1 MHVTFR
7 QLSLFV
13 ALAQHR
19 SVSSVARAF
28 HVTQPTVSMQL
39 RDLSETVGMPLYEMI
54 GKQIHLTAAGEALA
68 KTAQTMISEW
78 SDYQDWISSMKGL
91 SKGRLRVAMVS
102 TAKYFVPRLLGTF
115 CQKYPDIEIA
125 LEIQNRDGVVRRLR
139 ENLDDLY
146 VMSTPPKDVETEQ
159 RRFLSNPLVIVA
171 PLTHPLSKAKSIR
184 LSKLQNER
192 FILREKGSG
201 TRMACDNFFQKQQ
214 FHPVVRLELG
224 SNEAIKQ
231 AVAGGLGLSILSRY
245 ALAEL
250 PENESLVVL
259 KVQGFPIH
267 SHWYTVTLLGKR
279 LTPTAQA
286 FLSFLNTQA
295 EQIEAQ
301 L

>member
-1 MHVTFR
+1 
-7 QLSLFV
+7 
-13 ALAQHR
+13 
-19 SVSSVARAF
+19 
-28 HVTQPTVSMQL
+28 MQL

-146 VMSTPPKDVETEQ
+146 VMSTPPKDVDTEQ

-267 SHWYTVTLLGKR
+267 SHWYTVTLMGKR

-286 FLSFLNTQA
+286 FLSFLHTQA